1 LDQARDEIRSA
12 GGDVVAIFQYR
23 AKPTRN
29 FCRQRGVEL
38 DCLGDPRREAYAAV
52 GLEKGS
58 LREYVGPRL
67 AKRAIQAA
75 ASGYVAGDPQGGDVS
90 QRPGT
95 FVVGRD
101 GRLALAHYNEDSADN
116 PSNETVIEAVREAAA
131 PA

>member
-1 LDQARDEIRSA
+1 M
-12 GGDVVAIFQYR
+12 AIFQYR

-38 DCLGDPRREAYAAV
+38 DCLGDPRREAYAEV

-58 LREYVGPRL
+58 LREHLGPRL

-75 ASGYVAGDPQGGDVS
+75 ASGHVAGDPQGGDVS

-95 FVVGRD
+95 FVVAPD

-116 PSNETVIEAVREAAA
+116 PSNETVIEAVRNAAA
-131 PA
+131 A